1 MTVETDVT
9 REDTPRGNNGN
20 KSSSSLSA
28 GQINAGSRMAC
39 GSADAAIPEP
49 RERKCSG

>member
-9 REDTPRGNNGN
+9 RENTPRENNGN
-20 KSSSSLSA
+20 KPSSSLSA

-39 GSADAAIPEP
+39 GSAGTAIPEP
-49 RERKCSG
+49 RERKCLG